1 MATIAYY
8 KNGTPYEANGSAI
21 ITIFGNSTPP
31 KNTIP
36 DSPPSNGGLFVSMLP
51 PNVAPVY
58 LKDRLKVEY
67 ISDKSPKFTPYGQ
80 LSQLQKMFD
89 DQISSAR
96 DRVVEPVSQIID
108 RVNSF
113 FREVVNTQTNTDD
126 RVSSTEKILRDA
138 VKGLQ
143 DANNEVQAAESNAV
157 QKYNA
162 AEKALKDAIPKLGLT
177 NVSPVDYDIILTR
190 MLEPVAR
197 RYWEEY
203 SVKPRVEEF
212 NAKQRLLAALD
223 NIALVI
229 TDVLSKSQSLT
240 VAINQVKNERE
251 AKANAEAKARAEAEA
266 KARAEAEAKVR
277 AEAEAKVRAEAEAKV
292 RAEAEAKVRAE
303 AEAKVRAEAEARA
316 KTAELMTKAG
326 VKPTP
331 VYTPEMVKSAQAS
344 LAAVGA
350 MVLNRAPGMLQL
362 STAAEGVLTTT
373 SELAGSI
380 AGAVWRGAIALAE
393 AATVSTA
400 GATVSAL
407 VMGFW
412 PTEAGKGSDKLY
424 GRDIV
429 MFGFQA
435 NLIAA
440 GKVSISPEMHSVD
453 LPVRGSLVM
462 ENGQQ
467 QVRLVKT
474 SIGGVPASV
483 PVLKAVRDEKTGLD
497 RITLPAVGGTPSRTI
512 LINPAP
518 VGPTAP
524 PHTGNSS
531 PAPVTPVHTG
541 TTVKQ
546 ADSIVTTSFPADDL
560 KELQDFIYWQ
570 PDATGSGVE
579 PIYVM
584 QSDPLDSGR
593 FTRKQLDKK
602 FKHAID
608 FGISDTKKNRETLTK
623 FRDEVN
629 AHLADKETVERGT
642 YRREKGSKVYF
653 NPKSMRVVIL
663 KANGDFLSGWKI
675 NPDADNGRIYLETG
689 DL

>member
-1 MATIAYY
+1 MPGPASYQ
-8 KNGTPYEANGSAI
+8 NGFPYNANGEI
-21 ITIFGNSTPP
+21 RILITGGPTPP
-31 KNTIP
+31 SGTIP
-36 DSPPSNGGLFVSMLP
+36 ASPPSNGGLYVSMLP

-58 LKDRLKVEY
+58 LKDRVSVEY
-67 ISDKSPKFTPYGQ
+67 VPGKGRQFTPYGQ
-80 LSQLQKMFD
+80 LAQLEKIFD
-89 DQISSAR
+89 DQIAAAR
-96 DRVVEPVSQIID
+96 NRIAEPVDRIID
-108 RVNSF
+108 RVNAV
-113 FREVVNTQTNTDD
+113 FRLVNTHVGNDP
-126 RVSSTEKILRDA
+126 RVISSEKLLREA
-138 VKGLQ
+138 NHGLQ
-143 DANNEVQAAESNAV
+143 VANSEVQLSEGNVS
-157 QKYNA
+157 QKHEA
-162 AEKALKDAIPKLGLT
+162 AEKALNDVKPKLGLSG
-177 NVSPVDYDIILTR
+177 VEPEDYDALLTR
-190 MLEPVAR
+190 ALEPVSR
-197 RYWEEY
+197 SYWEEY

-223 NIALVI
+223 NIAVVI
-229 TDVLSKSQSLT
+229 QDVESKASTLTDV
-240 VAINQVKNERE
+240 VNQVNKERADAETKAKAEEE
-251 AKANAEAKARAEAEA
+251 AKAKAET
-266 KARAEAEAKVR
+266 
-277 AEAEAKVRAEAEAKV
+277 
-292 RAEAEAKVRAE
+292 
-303 AEAKVRAEAEARA
+303 EARA

-412 PTEAGKGSDKLY
+412 PTKAGEGSDKLY

-467 QVRLVKT
+467 QVKLVKT
-474 SIGGVPASV
+474 GIGGVPASV
-483 PVLKAVRDEKTGLD
+483 SILKAVRDEKTGLD
-497 RITLPAVGGTPSRTI
+497 RITLPAVGGAPSRTI
-512 LINPAP
+512 LVNPAP

-584 QSDPLDSGR
+584 LSDPLDSGR

-608 FGISDTKKNRETLTK
+608 FGISDTKKNSETLTK

>member
-1 MATIAYY
+1 
-8 KNGTPYEANGSAI
+8 
-21 ITIFGNSTPP
+21 
-31 KNTIP
+31 
-36 DSPPSNGGLFVSMLP
+36 MLP
-51 PNVAPVY
+51 PNVAPIY

-89 DQISSAR
+89 DQINSAR
-96 DRVVEPVSQIID
+96 DRVVEPVSQIVD

-113 FREVVNTQTNTDD
+113 LREVVNTQTNTDG
-126 RVSSTEKILRDA
+126 RVSSTEKLLRDA

-143 DANNEVQAAESNAV
+143 DANNEVQAAESNAL

-177 NVSPVDYDIILTR
+177 NVSPVDYDSMLTR
-190 MLEPVAR
+190 MLEPVSR

-229 TDVLSKSQSLT
+229 KDVLSKLHSLT
-240 VAINQVKNERE
+240 VVINQVKNERE
-251 AKANAEAKARAEAEA
+251 AKANAEAKA
-266 KARAEAEAKVR
+266 
-277 AEAEAKVRAEAEAKV
+277 
-292 RAEAEAKVRAE
+292 
-303 AEAKVRAEAEARA
+303 RAEAEARA

-331 VYTPEMVKSAQAS
+331 VYTPEMVKSAQAF
-344 LAAVGA
+344 LAAAGA
-350 MVLNRAPGMLQL
+350 MMLNRAPGMLQL

-380 AGAVWRGAIALAE
+380 AGAVWRGAIELAE
-393 AATVSTA
+393 AATLSTA
-400 GATVSAL
+400 GATVGAL

-412 PTEAGKGSDKLY
+412 PTEAGKGSDKLN

-474 SIGGVPASV
+474 GIGGVPASV
-483 PVLKAVRDEKTGLD
+483 PVLKAARDEKTGLD
-497 RITLPAVGGTPSRTI
+497 RITLPAIGGTPSRTI

-531 PAPVTPVHTG
+531 PTPVTPVHTG

-570 PDATGSGVE
+570 PDATGSGAE

-584 QSDPLDSGR
+584 LSSPRDMPGKVSGKGQQVGDGWLNDAGKELGAPIPSQIADKLRGKTFGSFDAFRKAFWVEVGNDPMLSKQFNSRNQSFL
-593 FTRKQLDKK
+593 KK
-602 FKHAID
+602 GYSPFVP
-608 FGISDTKKNRETLTK
+608 NREK
-623 FRDEVN
+623 V
-629 AHLADKETVERGT
+629 GG
-642 YRREKGSKVYF
+642 REKYELHHVEPISQDGAVY
-653 NPKSMRVVIL
+653 
-663 KANGDFLSGWKI
+663 
-675 NPDADNGRIYLETG
+675 DADNLGVLTPKRHIEIHSKNG
-689 DL
+689 GK

>member
-1 MATIAYY
+1 VAR
-8 KNGTPYEANGSAI
+8 YEDTTQFERDVMTSMGYVWRGEGWQRGFSDNEDNMLVEAWVG
-21 ITIFGNSTPP
+21 GPP
-31 KNTIP
+31 KKP
-36 DSPPSNGGLFVSMLP
+36 
-51 PNVAPVY
+51 
-58 LKDRLKVEY
+58 
-67 ISDKSPKFTPYGQ
+67 
-80 LSQLQKMFD
+80 
-89 DQISSAR
+89 
-96 DRVVEPVSQIID
+96 EP
-108 RVNSF
+108 
-113 FREVVNTQTNTDD
+113 
-126 RVSSTEKILRDA
+126 
-138 VKGLQ
+138 
-143 DANNEVQAAESNAV
+143 
-157 QKYNA
+157 
-162 AEKALKDAIPKLGLT
+162 LT
-177 NVSPVDYDIILTR
+177 NVFEKIADINKPISIHPENDDVIPFGDEAKKIYRDDANKAIDLASGITSDLERKMQETDKDIANVSSQLTR
-190 MLEPVAR
+190 PQRTELEKA
-197 RYWEEY
+197 
-203 SVKPRVEEF
+203 SL
-212 NAKQRLLAALD
+212 NL
-223 NIALVI
+223 
-229 TDVLSKSQSLT
+229 VLSKLK
-240 VAINQVKNERE
+240 VKQERLNVLRHNANKSRAHEEYTKYYNEEMFMAYDATSWRDNYRKENSKKAQEKRQEEQQHKIDAETARQRVSVLENEQRE
-251 AKANAEAKARAEAEA
+251 KENEVHRLRELEFAAEEARKVEAARKALFAKAGILDAPA
-266 KARAEAEAKVR
+266 
-277 AEAEAKVRAEAEAKV
+277 
-292 RAEAEAKVRAE
+292 
-303 AEAKVRAEAEARA
+303 
-316 KTAELMTKAG
+316 
-326 VKPTP
+326 
-331 VYTPEMVKSAQAS
+331 YTPEKAKAATAA
-344 LAAVGA
+344 LATAGA

-453 LPVRGSLVM
+453 LPIRGSLVM
-462 ENGQQ
+462 ENGQL

-474 SIGGVPASV
+474 GIGGVPASV
-483 PVLKAVRDEKTGLD
+483 PILKAVRDEKTGLD
-497 RITLPAVGGTPSRTI
+497 RITLPAVGGAPSRTI

-531 PAPVTPVHTG
+531 PVPVTPVHTG

>member
-1 MATIAYY
+1 MAIDVGKLTAAGYYLNAYGSWQRGFIPGDNSGATEPAMGVEAYEGGTISGNLNTINNGLGMSLVFRPDSVSQTVNALDMARNVAKIHQYELTIAVDEIHQKQLTLDESLSGFQNKRIDAEIALNNS
-8 KNGTPYEANGSAI
+8 KNSPAQERAKLLLALQNAIKGEINARISAEE
-21 ITIFGNSTPP
+21 N
-31 KNTIP
+31 
-36 DSPPSNGGLFVSMLP
+36 
-51 PNVAPVY
+51 
-58 LKDRLKVEY
+58 
-67 ISDKSPKFTPYGQ
+67 
-80 LSQLQKMFD
+80 
-89 DQISSAR
+89 
-96 DRVVEPVSQIID
+96 
-108 RVNSF
+108 
-113 FREVVNTQTNTDD
+113 
-126 RVSSTEKILRDA
+126 A
-138 VKGLQ
+138 VKYI
-143 DANNEVQAAESNAV
+143 E
-157 QKYNA
+157 
-162 AEKALKDAIPKLGLT
+162 
-177 NVSPVDYDIILTR
+177 YDIILNNGRIWWPVNESDANDAKNYIKKREVDKGKTNQLISEDKNNLAISIANIENTKKDIER
-190 MLEPVAR
+190 INRGEVLERYRPENEKVAEAR
-197 RYWEEY
+197 
-203 SVKPRVEEF
+203 
-212 NAKQRLLAALD
+212 
-223 NIALVI
+223 
-229 TDVLSKSQSLT
+229 
-240 VAINQVKNERE
+240 
-251 AKANAEAKARAEAEA
+251 AKANAEAKA
-266 KARAEAEAKVR
+266 
-277 AEAEAKVRAEAEAKV
+277 
-292 RAEAEAKVRAE
+292 
-303 AEAKVRAEAEARA
+303 RAEAEARA

-412 PTEAGKGSDKLY
+412 PTKAGEGSDKLY

-474 SIGGVPASV
+474 GIGGVPASV
-483 PVLKAVRDEKTGLD
+483 SILKAVRDEKTGLD
-497 RITLPAVGGTPSRTI
+497 RITLPAVGGAPSRTI
-512 LINPAP
+512 LVNPAP

-546 ADSIVTTSFPADDL
+546 ADSIVTTSFPADDI

-584 QSDPLDSGR
+584 VSKPYGESNAKGKYSGR
-593 FTRKQLDKK
+593 DFHTEKAGGPIQNLDWKTAK
-602 FKHAID
+602 ID
-608 FGISDTKKNRETLTK
+608 RAGVDKVKLHTGRFGEQADNKVMVDRLEKILKGELVATDTDKRFYTHEVRELERYRNLGIK
-623 FRDEVN
+623 DGDIPENYDEVWN
-629 AHLADKETVERGT
+629 NTHTATLEDYKVNEINEPLYTPEAEEA
-642 YRREKGSKVYF
+642 YR
-653 NPKSMRVVIL
+653 KSEEG
-663 KANGDFLSGWKI
+663 K
-675 NPDADNGRIYLETG
+675 
-689 DL
+689 

>member
-1 MATIAYY
+1 MAIDVGKLTAAGYYLNEYGSWQRGFIPGDNSGATEPAMGVEAYEGGTISGNLNTINNGLGMSLVFRPDSVSQTVNALDMARNVAKIHQYELTIAVDEAHQKQLTLDESLSGFQNKRIDAEIALNNS
-8 KNGTPYEANGSAI
+8 KNSPAQERAKLLLALQNAIKDEINARISAEE
-21 ITIFGNSTPP
+21 N
-31 KNTIP
+31 
-36 DSPPSNGGLFVSMLP
+36 
-51 PNVAPVY
+51 
-58 LKDRLKVEY
+58 
-67 ISDKSPKFTPYGQ
+67 
-80 LSQLQKMFD
+80 
-89 DQISSAR
+89 
-96 DRVVEPVSQIID
+96 
-108 RVNSF
+108 
-113 FREVVNTQTNTDD
+113 
-126 RVSSTEKILRDA
+126 A
-138 VKGLQ
+138 VKYI
-143 DANNEVQAAESNAV
+143 ES
-157 QKYNA
+157 
-162 AEKALKDAIPKLGLT
+162 
-177 NVSPVDYDIILTR
+177 DIILNNGRIWWPVNENDANDAKNYIKKREVDKEKTNQLISEDKNNLAISIANIENTKKDIER
-190 MLEPVAR
+190 INRGEVLEKYRPENEKVAEAR
-197 RYWEEY
+197 
-203 SVKPRVEEF
+203 
-212 NAKQRLLAALD
+212 
-223 NIALVI
+223 
-229 TDVLSKSQSLT
+229 
-240 VAINQVKNERE
+240 

-266 KARAEAEAKVR
+266 RARAEAETRARAETETRAR
-277 AEAEAKVRAEAEAKV
+277 AEAETRARAEAET
-292 RAEAEAKVRAE
+292 
-303 AEAKVRAEAEARA
+303 RA

-393 AATVSTA
+393 TATVSTA

-474 SIGGVPASV
+474 GIGGVPASV

-497 RITLPAVGGTPSRTI
+497 RITLPAVGGAPSRTI

-579 PIYVM
+579 AIYVM
-584 QSDPLDSGR
+584 LSSN
-593 FTRKQLDKK
+593 RKGVKEKGHDYHPAPKTQDIKGLGELK
-602 FKHAID
+602 
-608 FGISDTKKNRETLTK
+608 DTKPKTPRQGGGGKRERWLGDK
-623 FRDEVN
+623 GRKIYEWDYQHAEVEGYR
-629 AHLADKETVERGT
+629 ASDGQHIGAFDPKTGEQLKPAD
-642 YRREKGSKVYF
+642 
-653 NPKSMRVVIL
+653 PKRNI
-663 KANGDFLSGWKI
+663 KK
-675 NPDADNGRIYLETG
+675 YL
-689 DL
+689 